1 MDAAKIAQ
9 LVALLEANPD
19 LKQKLSSIVNIDDA
33 VALVKAKGLE
43 IAAKELQ
50 EYISKYLGNAGTA
63 TQILGGLKSILGK

>member
-9 LVALLEANPD
+9 LVALLEKYPEM
-19 LKQKLSSIVNIDDA
+19 KTKLASIGNIDEA
-33 VALVKAKGLE
+33 VALVKQKGLE

-50 EYISKYLGNAGTA
+50 EYISKYLKNAGTA

>member
-19 LKQKLSSIVNIDDA
+19 LKKKLTSIVNIDDA

-50 EYISKYLGNAGTA
+50 EYISKYLGNAGAA
-63 TQILGGLKSILGK
+63 TQILGGLKNILG

>member
-9 LVALLEANPD
+9 LVALLEKNPD
-19 LKQKLSSIVNIDDA
+19 LKTKLASMVNIDDA
-33 VALVKAKGLE
+33 VALVKQKGLE

-50 EYISKYLGNAGTA
+50 EYISKYLKNAGAA